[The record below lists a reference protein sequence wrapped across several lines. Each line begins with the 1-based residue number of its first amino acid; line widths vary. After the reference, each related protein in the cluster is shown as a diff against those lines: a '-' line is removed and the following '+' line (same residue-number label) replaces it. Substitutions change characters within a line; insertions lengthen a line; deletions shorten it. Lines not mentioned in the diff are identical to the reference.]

1 MGLVASG
8 DEGVLSEDGLVK
20 EKRSGRR
27 RRRRVSHEEEQC
39 PCRLHG
45 KPVTSVRRPKG
56 GGVVVLPVEPEDKIS
71 VMDEC
76 ARVWPGRNRAKERF
90 ASSLERKATRKRFSV
105 TSTSSAVSMLGQN
118 EKEDEE
124 PAGDCNNNSVTRRR
138 RNSEEQ
144 EEEGKQN
151 RRNEER
157 EEVRGRGR
165 GSFGSSSSFTKDIM
179 LIIHNTSQRGD
190 LIATKN
196 IDNDDNTDNDKFTP
210 RIDSTRNSI
219 TEGGNDAENIDRRR
233 RMKEETCA
241 DRSSEVIL
249 KMNRRNSDMSEKK
262 ILDRAH
268 IICECPCH
276 DKDEDFKK
284 ITRKR
289 GSKKKSPP
297 TSPSSKYAKNCV
309 NIYSIE
315 EPGLTKE
322 KWKKK
327 DEGEV
332 GLEKGQ
338 LEDRSD
344 NESDRARSVDGEY
357 DNDELEFED
366 EVERRRRRMRV
377 GGENSV
383 L

>member
-1 MGLVASG
+1 MSG
-8 DEGVLSEDGLVK
+8 DEDDDEILSEDGLVK
-20 EKRSGRR
+20 KKRSGRR
-27 RRRRVSHEEEQC
+27 RRRRVSHAEEQC

-45 KPVTSVRRPKG
+45 KPVTSVRRSKGG

-71 VMDEC
+71 VVDEC

-90 ASSLERKATRKRFSV
+90 ASSLDRKATRKRFSV
-105 TSTSSAVSMLGQN
+105 TSTSSAVSMLARDEQ
-118 EKEDEE
+118 EDGEE
-124 PAGDCNNNSVTRRR
+124 DCNNNSVVSRRR
-138 RNSEEQ
+138 RKDSEDEQ
-144 EEEGKQN
+144 VEN

-157 EEVRGRGR
+157 EEGGR

-190 LIATKN
+190 LIAK
-196 IDNDDNTDNDKFTP
+196 DYHNTDTDNITP

-219 TEGGNDAENIDRRR
+219 AAGDEIIDRSR
-233 RMKEETCA
+233 RMKE
-241 DRSSEVIL
+241 DLSSEVIL

-262 ILDRAH
+262 ILPDRSH

-276 DKDEDFKK
+276 DKDDLKSTKK
-284 ITRKR
+284 RE
-289 GSKKKSPP
+289 SKKK
-297 TSPSSKYAKNCV
+297 SPSSKYAKNCV

-315 EPGLTKE
+315 EPGLTNTEK
-322 KWKKK
+322 KWKGN
-327 DEGEV
+327 DEEV
-332 GLEKGQ
+332 ALEKGQ
-338 LEDRSD
+338 LEARSD
-344 NESDRARSVDGEY
+344 NESDREY

-366 EVERRRRRMRV
+366 ELERRRRRMRV